1 MLVDET
7 KDLSFVFFCSS
18 TKSRT
23 QSAQV
28 LNFPKREMLAGDC
41 AKGASVLCLLCRR
54 RQTILGG
61 SQGMLPRNFFEIY
74 TSRIA
79 GNSLSSPPFCFF
91 HAACQE
97 SPCYYGQPE
106 LTYRPIIH
114 ILTGES
120 TSWRNKKIGRTRTG
134 LNINDEMIYENGSYM
149 NCGYEIKWSYD
160 PRSYERNFCNCVE
173 KPENFRTSTDTWPRD
188 TGAELSVASKCV
200 RLALNAGWKRPRAF
214 SLTWPAAILAF
225 WNERKYLHK
234 IRIQFPED

>member
-1 MLVDET
+1 MLCKFSTELT
-7 KDLSFVFFCSS
+7 TNKICRCFASSKQTSLSRRS
-18 TKSRT
+18 
-23 QSAQV
+23 QV
-28 LNFPKREMLAGDC
+28 LNFSKREMLAGDC

-61 SQGMLPRNFFEIY
+61 SEGMLPRNFFEMY

-120 TSWRNKKIGRTRTG
+120 TSWRNKKIGRTQTDWT
-134 LNINDEMIYENGSYM
+134 LTMKWYM
-149 NCGYEIKWSYD
+149 KMDHIWTADMKSSE
-160 PRSYERNFCNCVE
+160 
-173 KPENFRTSTDTWPRD
+173 
-188 TGAELSVASKCV
+188 AM
-200 RLALNAGWKRPRAF
+200 
-214 SLTWPAAILAF
+214 ILAVMNAIF
-225 WNERKYLHK
+225 A
-234 IRIQFPED
+234 IA